1 MTQNQKGAIAVGI
14 TLGVVGLAY
23 YFLVYRKENGS
34 GNDSDDNFNSLQ
46 DNLGFK
52 TKTKLNSVSVKF
64 NDGKNVADFF
74 NNNRVWIYNLNKDV
88 KSNGISGTYSNG
100 GLSIKL
106 DSGKEIVSGS
116 VFGNLLQA
124 IK

>member
-1 MTQNQKGAIAVGI
+1 MNKNTKGIIAVGI

-23 YFLVYRKENGS
+23 YFLVYKKDNSGGGS
-34 GNDSDDNFNSLQ
+34 GDNFNSLQ
-46 DNLGFK
+46 DNLGFP
-52 TKTKLNSVSVKF
+52 KTKLDSVTVKF

-74 NNNRVWIYNLNKDV
+74 KNNRVWIYNLNKDV
-88 KSNGISGTYSNG
+88 KSNGKAGTYSDG
-100 GLSIKL
+100 GKTIKL

-116 VFGNLLQA
+116 VFYNLLQT

>member
-1 MTQNQKGAIAVGI
+1 MNKNTKGIIAVGI

-23 YFLVYRKENGS
+23 YFLVYKKDNSGGGS
-34 GNDSDDNFNSLQ
+34 GDNFNSLQ
-46 DNLGFK
+46 DNLGFP
-52 TKTKLNSVSVKF
+52 KTKLDSVTVKF

-74 NNNRVWIYNLNKDV
+74 KNNRVWIYNLNKDV
-88 KSNGISGTYSNG
+88 KSNGKAGTYSDG
-100 GLSIKL
+100 GKTIKL

-116 VFGNLLQA
+116 VFSNLLQT

>member
-1 MTQNQKGAIAVGI
+1 MNNNTKGAIAVGI

-23 YFLVYRKENGS
+23 YFLVYKKENSGGGS
-34 GNDSDDNFNSLQ
+34 GDNFNSLQ
-46 DNLGFK
+46 DNLGFQK
-52 TKTKLNSVSVKF
+52 TKFDSVTVKF

-74 NNNRVWIYNLNKDV
+74 KNNRVWIYNLNKDV
-88 KSNGISGTYSNG
+88 KSNGKSGTYSDG
-100 GLSIKL
+100 GKTIKL

-116 VFGNLLQA
+116 VFSNLLQT

>member
-1 MTQNQKGAIAVGI
+1 MNNNAKGAIAVGI

-23 YFLVYRKENGS
+23 YFLVYKKENSGS
-34 GNDSDDNFNSLQ
+34 ISDDNFTSLQ

-52 TKTKLNSVSVKF
+52 TKTKFDSVSVKF
-64 NDGKNVADFF
+64 NEGKNVADFF
-74 NNNRVWIYNLNKDV
+74 KNNRVWIYNLNKDV
-88 KSNGISGTYSNG
+88 KSNGKAGTYSNG

-116 VFGNLLQA
+116 VFSNLLQT

>member
-1 MTQNQKGAIAVGI
+1 MNKNTTGIIAVGI

-23 YFLVYRKENGS
+23 YFLVYKKDNSGGGS
-34 GNDSDDNFNSLQ
+34 GDNFNSLQ
-46 DNLGFK
+46 DNLGFP
-52 TKTKLNSVSVKF
+52 KTKLDSVTVKF

-74 NNNRVWIYNLNKDV
+74 KNNRVWIYNLNKDV
-88 KSNGISGTYSNG
+88 KSNGKAGTYSDG
-100 GLSIKL
+100 GKTIKL

-116 VFGNLLQA
+116 VFSNLLQT